1 MSDAPARLAGG
12 LRTLWHSLY
21 ARIALVYLAS
31 LLVLSVATA
40 WIAVSQFDQLGR
52 EFQQRMQIDLAEN
65 LVQVM
70 REPLAAGPGSIA
82 AIEAA
87 RLILSINPSLSLYVV
102 DRNGNVVGDY
112 ARADCADKAHIDVSA
127 INRLLGEDPMLPVFV
142 TAPCGGQPSVFSA
155 ARVAYG
161 ADATPGYLFAVLD
174 AGTRMS
180 MFAMLRTSSITRTL
194 IFAGLLALL
203 FSGIVGLALFALLT
217 RRFTRLTNA
226 VQRFADGH
234 YGQRIEPVRADEI
247 GRLGRAFNDMAATI
261 ELQLNALREND
272 RQRRELVANLSHD
285 FRTPLTSLR
294 GYAEQLRSGETL
306 SPATRH
312 GHLDAIL
319 ANARRLTALA
329 EQLSTLA
336 RLDAHER
343 PLCVEPFSLAEL
355 AYDIAG
361 KFQPQAEA
369 AAVRLEIRRMPTAI
383 QVVADLALIDR
394 LLTNL
399 IDNALRAT
407 PPGGAVWLETEDVGD
422 TIRVGVGDTGVGLA
436 DNELALVTQ
445 RFYRTPAGRRR
456 GDGSGLGLSIVA
468 EICERHQ
475 TRLGIQSTPGRG
487 TLMVFEL
494 RRA

>member
-1 MSDAPARLAGG
+1 MNGSPGRVAHA

-65 LVQVM
+65 LVPVM
-70 REPLAAGPGSIA
+70 RQPLESGPQSAAA
-82 AIEAA
+82 TEAA
-87 RLILSINPSLSLYVV
+87 RLILSINPSLSLYVLDGDGV
-102 DRNGNVVGDY
+102 VVGDY
-112 ARADCADKAHIDVSA
+112 ARPGCGDRAHIDVGA
-127 INRLLGEDPMLPVFV
+127 IERLVGNEPMLPVFV
-142 TAPCGGQPSVFSA
+142 AAPCGSQQSVFSA
-155 ARVAYG
+155 ARVSYG
-161 ADATPGYLFAVLD
+161 RSATAGYLFVVLD

-194 IFAGLLALL
+194 IVAGLLALAS
-203 FSGIVGLALFALLT
+203 SGVVGLFLFALLT
-217 RRFTRLTNA
+217 RRFTRLTHA

-234 YGQRIEPVRADEI
+234 YGQRITPIRHDEI

-261 ELQLNALREND
+261 EIQLNALREND
-272 RQRRELVANLSHD
+272 RQRRALVANLSHD

-294 GYAEQLRSGETL
+294 GYAEQLRDGHDLSAETR
-306 SPATRH
+306 AT
-312 GHLDAIL
+312 HLDAIL
-319 ANARRLTALA
+319 ANARRLTTLA

-355 AYDIAG
+355 AYDVAG
-361 KFQPQAEA
+361 KFRPQAEGA
-369 AAVRLEIRRMPTAI
+369 EVNLEIRRMPTAV
-383 QVVADLALIDR
+383 QVEADLALIDR

-407 PPGGAVWLETEDVGD
+407 PPGGVVWLDAEDTGD
-422 TIRVGVGDTGVGLA
+422 SIRICVGDTGVGLA
-436 DNELALVTQ
+436 DNELGLVTQ

-456 GDGSGLGLSIVA
+456 GDGSGLGLSIV
-468 EICERHQ
+468 EDICERHR
-475 TRLGIQSTPGRG
+475 TRLRIQSTPGRG
-487 TLMVFEL
+487 TVMMFEL
-494 RRA
+494 QHA